1 MYLLNIDDDAD
12 DGLFFMEAVREI
24 SSEATCLVLSSGDN
38 AVQFLSQDLG
48 VLPDYIF
55 LDINMPGMNGKE
67 CLVKLR
73 SMRKLVNVPI
83 IMFSTSIPDNETQTF
98 RKLNAS
104 TCQKPHDFHSLKT
117 VIKSI
122 VVDGA
127 KERSKSSGESTL

>member
-12 DGLFFMEAVREI
+12 DGLFFMEAVKEI

-38 AVQFLSQDLG
+38 AVDFLSHDMG

-73 SMRKLVNVPI
+73 GMRKLVNVPI
-83 IMFSTSIPDNETQTF
+83 VMFSTSIPDNEKQNF

-104 TCQKPHDFHSLKT
+104 TCQKPSDFPSLKT

-122 VVDGA
+122 LFNGT
-127 KERSKSSGESTL
+127 EGRSKPVGESIL

>member
-12 DGLFFMEAVREI
+12 DGLFFMEAVKEI

-38 AVQFLSQDLG
+38 AVQFLSHDLG

-83 IMFSTSIPDNETQTF
+83 VMFSTSIPANETQSF
-98 RKLNAS
+98 RQLNAS
-104 TCQKPHDFHSLKT
+104 TCQKPYDFHSLKT

-122 VVDGA
+122 VIDGA
-127 KERSKSSGESTL
+127 KGRSRSSGDSTL

>member
-12 DGLFFMEAVREI
+12 DSLFFMEAVKEI
-24 SSEATCLVLSSGDN
+24 SSDATCLVLSSGDN
-38 AVQFLSQDLG
+38 AVQFLSHDMG

-73 SMRKLVNVPI
+73 SMRKLANVPI
-83 IMFSTSIPDNETQTF
+83 VMFSTSILDYDRQNF

-104 TCQKPHDFHSLKT
+104 ACQKPYDFHSLKT

-122 VVDGA
+122 VIDGA
-127 KERSKSSGESTL
+127 EGRSKSAGESIL

>member
-12 DGLFFMEAVREI
+12 DGLFFMEAVKEI
-24 SSEATCLVLSSGDN
+24 SSDATCLVLSSGDN
-38 AVQFLSQDLG
+38 AVQFLSHDLG

-83 IMFSTSIPDNETQTF
+83 VMFSTSIPDHETQDF

-104 TCQKPHDFHSLKT
+104 ACQKPYDFHSRQT
-117 VIKSI
+117 VIQRI
-122 VVDGA
+122 VIDGA
-127 KERSKSSGESTL
+127 KVRSKSSGESIL